1 MRNVILS
8 WRKSFEKHSR
18 ETRRAF
24 RILIVGK
31 FLIYKKKTGTG
42 ECGRYR
48 FGQVPHLCVSF
59 KKKNEIFDRGREGD
73 DDMGGEYEKK
83 KKGEKESERERK
95 REKERLRE
103 I

>member
-1 MRNVILS
+1 MERRS
-8 WRKSFEKHSR
+8 KHSH

-31 FLIYKKKTGTG
+31 FLIYKTGTG

-59 KKKNEIFDRGREGD
+59 KNKYSIVEEDNDKLVKMKRERKR
-73 DDMGGEYEKK
+73 ERAR
-83 KKGEKESERERK
+83 ESERER
-95 REKERLRE
+95 EKERERE
-103 I
+103 H